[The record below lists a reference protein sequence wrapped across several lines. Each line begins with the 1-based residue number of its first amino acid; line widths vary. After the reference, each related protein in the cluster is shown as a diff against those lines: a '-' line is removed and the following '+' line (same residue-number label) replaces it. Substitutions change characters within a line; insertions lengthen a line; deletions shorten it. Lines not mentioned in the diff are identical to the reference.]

1 MGKSESNAQST
12 TSAGSKESP
21 QKKKQKIASDDSDA
35 SSNSFEGMMPKPFF
49 GEEVVDE
56 EGVGEKRHKK
66 GKPNEKPVRFVIMHF
81 LLGKCAFGGG
91 GHGRTGA
98 RHVGC
103 RPHARPARLGDI
115 SGTEPIGTP

>member
-21 QKKKQKIASDDSDA
+21 QKKKQKIASDDSD
-35 SSNSFEGMMPKPFF
+35 SFEAMMPKPFF